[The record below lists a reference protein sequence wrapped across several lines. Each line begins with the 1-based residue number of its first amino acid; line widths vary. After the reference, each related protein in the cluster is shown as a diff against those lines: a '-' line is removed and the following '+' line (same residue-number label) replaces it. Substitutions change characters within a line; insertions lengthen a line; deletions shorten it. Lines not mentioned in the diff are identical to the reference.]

1 MKPIFYLFIIT
12 LSLVLVGCDNNIDES
27 ELVVRKDIHYQINS
41 DKPFT
46 GSVTSY
52 HENGQK
58 KNMGTYKKGLKDGLS
73 EESFPNGQLLSSV
86 NYFMGGK
93 EGVEK
98 KYYENGNIRFVK
110 NYKNNLLN
118 GLKETYFE
126 NGQLE
131 LKEKYENGELKETLV
146 RYDDSGNEILIMSVD
161 DDYNLLSDSE
171 VVVRVGE
178 NIIKEGEIEGD
189 GLWEYLRKSNEE
201 PFNGLLVSY
210 YKNGNLQDRGLIRN
224 GLDNGVYEYFYEDG
238 TLQSKTNFVDGK
250 QHGTDESFYEDGTL
264 QSKTNFVDGKKHGL
278 KKNIRPDG
286 SIFGKECFQN
296 GEEVDLTVCDSK

>member
-1 MKPIFYLFIIT
+1 MKSMFYLLIIT
-12 LSLVLVGCDNNIDES
+12 LSLALVGCDNNIDES

-73 EESFPNGQLLSSV
+73 EEFFSNGQLLSSV

-98 KYYENGNIRFVK
+98 KYDENGNIRFVK

-131 LKEKYENGELKETLV
+131 LKENYENGELKETLV
-146 RYDDSGNEILIMSVD
+146 RYDDSGNEILIMSTD
-161 DDYNLLSDSE
+161 DDYNILSDSE

-178 NIIKEGEIEGD
+178 NIIKEGEIGV
-189 GLWEYLRKSNEE
+189 GQWEYLRKSNEE
-201 PFNGLLVSY
+201 PFNGLVVSY
-210 YKNGNLQDRGLIRN
+210 YKNGNLRDRGLIRN

-238 TLQSKTNFVDGK
+238 TLNFTVNYVDGK
-250 QHGTDESFYEDGTL
+250 QHGVAEFLHE
-264 QSKTNFVDGKKHGL
+264 
-278 KKNIRPDG
+278 DG
-286 SIFGKECFQN
+286 SISDKECYQN
-296 GEEVDLTVCDSK
+296 GEIVDLTVCESK